1 MDSRKMPA
9 PTGMGT
15 PARSYRWRFDVGTHL
30 RVWQQWSRGSLNHR
44 EETNMSADAVTPI
57 SWYRSLDR
65 RHWNTILATKV
76 FGALAPAQIKHLGS
90 FARPRRI
97 ASGTTLFVKGDPGTA
112 LFAVVS
118 GTVKITVPSIDGREV
133 TFNLLHAGDIFGEIA
148 LLDGQPRTADAIAAT
163 ECELMVIERRDFL
176 AFVQDEPKLAM
187 KLIELLCA
195 RLRVASAREEE
206 VAFLN
211 LPARLA
217 RLLLRLLGENAAAA
231 DKNELSITQQKISEV
246 LGTTRESVNK
256 HLQIWARRRMIA
268 LKRGAILV
276 LAPQALAAIVSGD
289 DDGNGNDSGTLERSS
304 RRRSEAPL
312 PLPV

>member
-1 MDSRKMPA
+1 
-9 PTGMGT
+9 
-15 PARSYRWRFDVGTHL
+15 
-30 RVWQQWSRGSLNHR
+30 
-44 EETNMSADAVTPI
+44 MSADAVTPI

>member
-1 MDSRKMPA
+1 VSSFPLDSR
-9 PTGMGT
+9 
-15 PARSYRWRFDVGTHL
+15 ARRPVDGIALLQSHPL
-30 RVWQQWSRGSLNHR
+30 
-44 EETNMSADAVTPI
+44 
-57 SWYRSLDR
+57 
-65 RHWNTILATKV
+65 
-76 FGALAPAQIKHLGS
+76 FGALAPGQIKQLSS

-163 ECELMVIERRDFL
+163 DCELMVIDRRDFL
-176 AFVQDEPKLAM
+176 GFVHGEPKVAM

-195 RLRVASAREEE
+195 RLRVASVREEE
-206 VAFLN
+206 VVFLN

-217 RLLLRLLGENAAAA
+217 RLLLRLLEEHPSAA
-231 DKNELSITQQKISEV
+231 DENQLSITQQKISDV

-256 HLQIWARRRMIA
+256 HLQIWARRRVIA

-276 LAPQALAAIVSGD
+276 LAPRALAAIASGD
-289 DDGNGNDSGTLERSS
+289 DNGNGNDS
-304 RRRSEAPL
+304 RRPGAKCK
-312 PLPV
+312 